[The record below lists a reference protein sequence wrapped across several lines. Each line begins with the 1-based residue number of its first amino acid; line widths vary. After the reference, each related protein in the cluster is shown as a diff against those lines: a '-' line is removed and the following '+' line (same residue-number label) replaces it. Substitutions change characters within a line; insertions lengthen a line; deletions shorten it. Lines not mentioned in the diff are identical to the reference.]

1 MMTYVTILVIVLMA
15 ALYAIL
21 GLPPSFDTY
30 YEKMYFHSIGVGIAA
45 LATYLVIS
53 IFDLQKHEPPLDF
66 PISYRAFAAVFFAAA
81 GGFFYLSPVLDA
93 WFPDIALGLYVVAFI
108 LLGDVGGALYIQLMF
123 LPRKLAGSYSS
134 KETGGLSMRYF
145 LRMLPS
151 RKDWDAYAKMGAGYW
166 LAVIT
171 VGSAF
176 IAGLIGFVNLWVRIF
191 SVSFFA
197 NYVTWLGLD
206 AQGFLDATLDPHS
219 HEMAVAIMASV
230 VALAAQRF
238 GFFDLTKWK
247 RSLARIGLWVMSIGV
262 IAMTIVF
269 LAISFL
275 NYSPP
280 TLIPSG
286 PEGINGIAG
295 DDAVMSIIGL
305 GAIIALVP
313 LALTKFKGK
322 SSWKDSVRM
331 ALLGTWIVAFV
342 INVIQAFFIEL
353 NEDMFSTALSAN
365 DVVFSELQPMFGIF
379 LLTAIALVLLAV
391 DYYRVSGLLRRVA
404 GWVAGVG
411 ILIALVAGA
420 LWVYLDPMT
429 GNAFY
434 WSHILGVIVIG
445 ISAIVS
451 ATVIRATRTT
461 SITIR

>member
-1 MMTYVTILVIVLMA
+1 MA
-15 ALYAIL
+15 VLYAIL
-21 GLPPSFDTY
+21 GLPPSLDTY
-30 YEKMYFHSIGVGIAA
+30 YAKMYFHSIGVGIAA

-81 GGFFYLSPVLDA
+81 GGFFYLSPVLDS
-93 WFPDIALGLYVVAFI
+93 WFPDIPLGLYVVAFI

-134 KETGGLSMRYF
+134 KETGGVSLQYF
-145 LRMLPS
+145 LRMFPS
-151 RKDWDAYAKMGAGYW
+151 RKDWDAYAKMGPAYW
-166 LAVIT
+166 LAVIA

-176 IAGLIGFVNLWVRIF
+176 IAGLVGFVNLWVRIF
-191 SVSFFA
+191 GLSFFT
-197 NYVTWLGLD
+197 NYATWLGLD
-206 AQGFLDATLDPHS
+206 VQGFLDATLDPHS
-219 HEMAVAIMASV
+219 HEMAVAIMAGV

-238 GFFDLTKWK
+238 GFLDLTKWK
-247 RSLARIGLWVMSIGV
+247 RNLARTGLWVSSIGV
-262 IAMTIVF
+262 MAMTIVF
-269 LAISFL
+269 LAVSFL

-295 DDAVMSIIGL
+295 DDAVMSIIAL
-305 GAIIALVP
+305 GALITLVP

-353 NEDMFSTALSAN
+353 NEDMFSASLSTN
-365 DVVFSELQPMFGIF
+365 DAVFSELQPMFGIF
-379 LLTAIALVLLAV
+379 LLTTIALVLLAV
-391 DYYRVSGLLRRVA
+391 DYYRVIDPLRRVV
-404 GWVAGVG
+404 GWVAGMG
-411 ILIALVAGA
+411 TLIALIGGT
-420 LWVYLDPMT
+420 LWVYLDPT
-429 GNAFY
+429 SGAFY
-434 WSHILGVIVIG
+434 WSHILGVMVIG

-451 ATVIRATRTT
+451 SVVIRAARTT
-461 SITIR
+461 GIAVK